1 MKKIAKLI
9 QKRERLLAKI
19 DRVSGELKLL
29 HIEFEFLCDLHSLK
43 QKKLN

>member
-1 MKKIAKLI
+1 MKKIAKLV
-9 QKRERLLAKI
+9 QKRERLLEKI

-29 HIEFEFLCDLHSLK
+29 HMEFEFLCDLRNLK